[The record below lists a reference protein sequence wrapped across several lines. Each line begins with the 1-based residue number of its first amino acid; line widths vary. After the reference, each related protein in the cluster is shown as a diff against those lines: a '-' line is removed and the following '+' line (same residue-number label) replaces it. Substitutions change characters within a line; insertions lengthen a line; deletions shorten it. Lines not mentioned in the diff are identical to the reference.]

1 MNGKEETAENRGV
14 PDGQDKTPEPNAV
27 KHGIQKELMYDFSQK
42 EFETGYELD
51 LHKNSTWMPQN

>member
-1 MNGKEETAENRGV
+1 MELFKCDICELNHISTKSIQLHYT
-14 PDGQDKTPEPNAV
+14 K